1 MRRNISFDFATLNLS
16 ASVAAQGKRVLILA
30 TGHKKARAV
39 RHGVEG
45 SYNHQWTISALQVHP
60 NGILVCDDP
69 AAEELRVATYR
80 YFKDIERSNLI
91 SK

>member
-1 MRRNISFDFATLNLS
+1 MVS
-16 ASVAAQGKRVLILA
+16 RVYVE
-30 TGHKKARAV
+30 KKPGFNGEARALAA
-39 RHGVEG
+39 GIEG

-80 YFKDIERSNLI
+80 YFKDIERENLI

>member
-1 MRRNISFDFATLNLS
+1 MY
-16 ASVAAQGKRVLILA
+16 KRQ
-30 TGHKKARAV
+30 GHKKARAV

-80 YFKDIERSNLI
+80 YFKDIERENLI